1 MDVISIL
8 VYAMKILI
16 PERIRMD
23 IGNQRV
29 NNANTHDLLM
39 INIRLYPSAIN
50 LSTSTVSPE
59 MLNDLKSQLYMRSNG
74 IILVL

>member
-1 MDVISIL
+1 MDIISIL

-39 INIRLYPSAIN
+39 INSRLYPSAIS

-59 MLNDLKSQLYMRSNG
+59 MLKDLKSQLYIRSNG
-74 IILVL
+74 IIVLL